1 MRKRASHLDRVT
13 DSTDRH
19 FSAIILSIYNSF
31 TWRFKFHFSL
41 MRFSLSL
48 AEHSPP
54 TVPLTI
60 LELRHHQT
68 KGREAA
74 APPRGDLEDYLH
86 SYSTSRSPR
95 DNRMSSWTPRHLA
108 TLSLLTTELVALAV
122 ARLST
127 ICNLLLW
134 RPRTDHLEAVT
145 MTTADRLPADLC

>member
-1 MRKRASHLDRVT
+1 
-13 DSTDRH
+13 
-19 FSAIILSIYNSF
+19 
-31 TWRFKFHFSL
+31 

-127 ICNLLLW
+127 ICNLLL
-134 RPRTDHLEAVT
+134 
-145 MTTADRLPADLC
+145 